1 MADMYKF
8 RIKGIRL
15 ISARFDLKTDKKYK
29 PAKDIPISST
39 LDLRYDFIDDKKL
52 LQLFIKFDICG
63 EKLPFSLN
71 IEIGGLFIFSNIIKV
86 EQTLDKI
93 ARINCAAILFP
104 YLRETVADIV
114 RRAGLP
120 PLNLPPVNFVALYTA
135 KSGDKTKKIK

>member
-1 MADMYKF
+1 MADVYKF
-8 RIKGIRL
+8 KIKGIRL
-15 ISARFDLKTDKKYK
+15 ISVRFDLKTDKKYN

-39 LDLRYDFIDDKKL
+39 LDLRYNFIDDKKL

-71 IEIGGLFIFSNIIKV
+71 IEIGGSFIFSNIIKV

-120 PLNLPPVNFVALYTA
+120 PLNLPPVNFVALYTVKSKA
-135 KSGDKTKKIK
+135 KKQIT

>member
-1 MADMYKF
+1 MADIYKF
-8 RIKGIRL
+8 RIKEIKL
-15 ISARFDLKTDKKYK
+15 ISVRFDLKTDKKYK
-29 PAKDIPISST
+29 PAKDIPISTT
-39 LDLRYDFIDDKKL
+39 LDLKHRFVDDKKL
-52 LQLFIKFDICG
+52 LELFMKFDICG

-71 IEIGGLFIFSNIIKV
+71 IEMGALFIFSNIIKI

-104 YLRETVADIV
+104 YLRETVSDIV

-135 KSGDKTKKIK
+135 KPVEKIKK